1 MTRWE
6 AFSFISDTLR
16 SMLLGRPLSAPEAE
30 NVSWDVVLQ
39 LASEHTVT
47 PTLAWALR
55 RADSIPAEVR
65 DYLSTTLELNC
76 RRNRNMLDGLE
87 LAVAALNSADCQP
100 VLLKG
105 GAALLDEGLYPDV
118 SMRYLCD
125 LDILVPLSHL
135 HDAAIALKRIGFQA
149 VPEPTVPKRWVRPLR
164 LPLGHHLP
172 PLLYGETGVVV
183 ELHRTITPQK
193 FDSLLSATSGIE
205 HQSKRKFRGL
215 ELSVLA
221 PTDRIVHNIVHSQLH
236 HGQHKRGAIDLRQL
250 FELGLLTVK
259 FGREIDWQDVESR
272 FRGAGY
278 LEVLQHHVELL
289 QTIFSVPSVIST
301 PRNPEVLGRLQSS
314 VELTAPPITQGD
326 TFTRVV
332 SGYVYYF
339 LRKPLLAANLMN
351 PFWWPGRIS
360 AIRKRMRPDAPTWEG

>member
-1 MTRWE
+1 
-6 AFSFISDTLR
+6 
-16 SMLLGRPLSAPEAE
+16 
-30 NVSWDVVLQ
+30 
-39 LASEHTVT
+39 
-47 PTLAWALR
+47 
-55 RADSIPAEVR
+55 
-65 DYLSTTLELNC
+65 
-76 RRNRNMLDGLE
+76 MLDGLE

-105 GAALLDEGLYPDV
+105 AAALLDEGLYPDV

-125 LDILVPLSHL
+125 LDILVPLSRL

-149 VPEPTVPKRWVRPLR
+149 VPEPTVPKRWVRPRPQPGHL
-164 LPLGHHLP
+164 HHLP
-172 PLLYGETGVVV
+172 PLLYGETGVVI
-183 ELHRTITPQK
+183 ELHRTITLQQ
-193 FDSLLSATSGIE
+193 FDSLLPATSGIE

-215 ELSVLA
+215 ELCVLA

-250 FELGLLTVK
+250 FELGLLAVK

-272 FRGAGY
+272 FLGAGY
-278 LEVLQHHVELL
+278 LEVLQNHVEIL

-301 PRNPEVLGRLQSS
+301 PHNPEVLKRLQSS
-314 VELTAPPITQGD
+314 VGLTAAPITQGD

-332 SGYVYYF
+332 SGYLYYF
-339 LRKPLLAANLMN
+339 LRNPLLATNLMN

-360 AIRKRMRPDAPTWEG
+360 AIRRRMRPDAPTREG